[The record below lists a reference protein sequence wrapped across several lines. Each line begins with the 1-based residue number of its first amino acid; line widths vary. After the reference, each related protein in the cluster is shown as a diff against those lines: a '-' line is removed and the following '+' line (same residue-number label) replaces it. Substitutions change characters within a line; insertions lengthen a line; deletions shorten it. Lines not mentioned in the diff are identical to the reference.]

1 MKFVAYF
8 RTANRED
15 NYTSLL
21 IQMEM
26 VKDFIAQNNWQ
37 LESVYADIGLGIN
50 INENLHKMIEDAKQG
65 KIDVIIVSDL
75 ARISRDPDYLSNIFS
90 KLSEQNKVH
99 IVTVD
104 NQINTFLNNNIL

>member
-1 MKFVAYF
+1 MKCVAYF

-26 VKDFIAQNNWQ
+26 IKDFIAQNNWQ
-37 LESVYADIGLGIN
+37 LDSVYADIGFGIDM
-50 INENLHKMIEDAKQG
+50 NENLHKMVEDAKQG
-65 KIDVIIVSDL
+65 KIDVIIVSDP
-75 ARISRDPDYLSNIFS
+75 ARISRNLDYLSNIFR
-90 KLSEQNKVH
+90 KLREQNKVH